1 MSKQLV
7 VGYLAYDTVYSKP
20 MIFCWTLGGLVGK
33 ILGNDDFA
41 HRIDWRIESGW
52 AGLSLVEYA

>member
-33 ILGNDDFA
+33 ILTGNHGKITDFYK
-41 HRIDWRIESGW
+41 DMFP
-52 AGLSLVEYA
+52 